1 MSKLF
6 DYALSAVKVTSHG
19 MSDVKMITF
28 ESTEKDREPFYRTPV
43 TVQFGNHENVRQDK
57 WYEIEDIQAD
67 ELLSACLLL

>member
-57 WYEIEDIQAD
+57 
-67 ELLSACLLL
+67 